1 MTSFEPPIGPSLFTR
16 IAKGEIPSEI
26 HYQDDQCFVIS
37 DIHPQAPVHLL
48 IIPKLEIARLVDADS
63 EHQALMGHLM
73 LVAGEMARKFDI
85 DEAFRL
91 VINNGEGAGQTV
103 FHLHLHIMGNKNF
116 TEAELQN

>member
-1 MTSFEPPIGPSLFTR
+1 MSNFVPPVEPSIFTR
-16 IAKGEIPSEI
+16 ISKGEIPSEI

-37 DIHPQAPVHLL
+37 DINAQAPVHLL
-48 IIPKLEIARLVDADS
+48 VIPKLEITRLVDANP
-63 EHQALMGHLM
+63 EHQALLGHLM

-103 FHLHLHIMGNKNF
+103 FHLHLHLMGNKNF
-116 TEAELQN
+116 KESEL